1 METDIPLLISIAV
14 TMILSAFF
22 SGMEIAFVS
31 SNRML
36 AEMDREGNH
45 LTKKLISNFY
55 KHPNGFVSTMLVG
68 NNIVLVEVGNEFFG
82 KVIAF
87 TVHLCEHAIA

>member
-1 METDIPLLISIAV
+1 MPLLISIAV

-55 KHPNGFVSTMLVG
+55 KHPN
-68 NNIVLVEVGNEFFG
+68 EFRQHNACRQQHCACR
-82 KVIAF
+82 IWYSYRQAF
-87 TVHLCEHAIA
+87 